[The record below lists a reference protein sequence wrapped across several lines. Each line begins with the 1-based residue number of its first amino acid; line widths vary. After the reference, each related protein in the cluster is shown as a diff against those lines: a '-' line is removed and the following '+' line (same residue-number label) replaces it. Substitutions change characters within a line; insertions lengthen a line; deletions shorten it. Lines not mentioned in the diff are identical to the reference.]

1 MATTT
6 KTLILDHDNIIQK
19 VNRIAY
25 QIFEDNYTEKEII
38 IAGIASRGYEFAELL
53 SDTLQKISKI
63 KIKLVELKINKDLP
77 IDSKI
82 ELTLHEKDLSDKVI
96 IVVDDVLNSGSTL
109 IYGINYF
116 LNGPIRKLSTAVLV
130 NRNHRRFPIHA
141 DYVGTSLSTTLQD
154 HVEVKFNVRGKH
166 SVYLK

>member
-1 MATTT
+1 MATT
-6 KTLILDHDNIIQK
+6 KTLILDNEKIIQK

-25 QIFEDNYTEKEII
+25 QIYEDNHTEKEII
-38 IAGIASRGYEFAELL
+38 LAGIASRGYEFAELL
-53 SDTLQKISKI
+53 SDTLQRISKI
-63 KIKLVELKINKDLP
+63 KIKLVELKINKELP

-96 IVVDDVLNSGSTL
+96 IVVDDVLNSGRTL
-109 IYGINYF
+109 IYGVNYF

-141 DYVGTSLSTTLQD
+141 NYVGTSLSTTLKN
-154 HVEVKFNVRGKH
+154 HVEVTFNVKGKH
-166 SVYLK
+166 NVYLK

>member
-1 MATTT
+1 MAAG
-6 KTLILDHDNIIQK
+6 KTLILDHDKITQK

-38 IAGIASRGYEFAELL
+38 MAGIAPKGFQFAKLL
-53 SDTLQKISKI
+53 SETLENISKI
-63 KIKLVELKINKDLP
+63 KIQLVELKINKDSP

-82 ELTLHEKDLSDKVI
+82 ELSINEKDLSNKVI
-96 IVVDDVLNSGSTL
+96 IVVDDVLNSGRTL
-109 IYGINYF
+109 IYGVNYF
-116 LNGPIRKLSTAVLV
+116 LNGPIKKLSTAVLV

-154 HVEVKFNVRGKH
+154 HVEVKFSPTGKH
-166 SVYLK
+166 TVHLK